1 MKMTRFF
8 FIVFL
13 SAYLFSCKKDNSKAL
28 PETLLYAKR
37 GKNAGIYD
45 QQGRFVIL
53 RGVNYN
59 ALGDYWQANPAVP
72 TNKQYDEE
80 DLKLMASY
88 GVNCIR
94 LLFSWSKLEPVRSQ
108 YNQEY
113 ISQLKTVIEAAAK
126 YNIYVMLDMHQDAF
140 SKFIFSTADENCQ
153 NPLNGWD
160 GAPDWA
166 VITDN
171 QPTCMSSTGGVGG
184 RESSRAVVHAWQ
196 NFWNNKNGIQDACVL
211 AWKALVKETSQYAN
225 VVGYDLLNEPS

>member
-37 GKNAGIYD
+37 GENAGIYD

-80 DLKLMASY
+80 DLKLMA
-88 GVNCIR
+88 
-94 LLFSWSKLEPVRSQ
+94 KLWR
-108 YNQEY
+108 
-113 ISQLKTVIEAAAK
+113 QLYSFVVQLEQTGT
-126 YNIYVMLDMHQDAF
+126 
-140 SKFIFSTADENCQ
+140 STR
-153 NPLNGWD
+153 P
-160 GAPDWA
+160 
-166 VITDN
+166 I
-171 QPTCMSSTGGVGG
+171 
-184 RESSRAVVHAWQ
+184 
-196 NFWNNKNGIQDACVL
+196 
-211 AWKALVKETSQYAN
+211 
-225 VVGYDLLNEPS
+225 

>member
-37 GKNAGIYD
+37 GENAGIYD

-94 LLFSWSKLEPVRSQ
+94 LLFSWSKLEP
-108 YNQEY
+108 
-113 ISQLKTVIEAAAK
+113 
-126 YNIYVMLDMHQDAF
+126 
-140 SKFIFSTADENCQ
+140 STR
-153 NPLNGWD
+153 P
-160 GAPDWA
+160 
-166 VITDN
+166 I
-171 QPTCMSSTGGVGG
+171 
-184 RESSRAVVHAWQ
+184 
-196 NFWNNKNGIQDACVL
+196 
-211 AWKALVKETSQYAN
+211 
-225 VVGYDLLNEPS
+225 